1 MKRVL
6 RYMNEKS
13 DKFWR
18 IETQGCELVINW
30 GKTGTTGRYG
40 IKEFDTGDECEKQ
53 ASKLVMS
60 KIKKGYTD
68 MQEFDEMQ
76 HFYFDTDEYGLHP
89 LTSHPIFRTCFSD
102 HLYYDCG
109 DEEAPFGSDEGND
122 TLYVLQEVIRKQHKM
137 SLADFP
143 QFLIEKEWGLTYLPP
158 ESEQTDDELKI
169 QAAKTYDGLPG
180 DQELLLT
187 DQVILA
193 TALGQIKIMGKL
205 DKTLQKPAF
214 QSLSRMEKMYRLLWN
229 WNKEEMPYNISIMQR
244 DLTQFVNHN
253 QDLK

>member
-1 MKRVL
+1 MKRAL

-18 IETQGCELVINW
+18 IETAGCELVINW
-30 GKTGTTGRYG
+30 GKTGATGRYE
-40 IKEFDTGDECEKQ
+40 IKEFDTEDECGKQ

-60 KIKKGYTD
+60 KVKKGYTD

-76 HFYFDTDEYGLHP
+76 HLYFDTDEYGLHP
-89 LTSHPIFRTCFSD
+89 LTSHPVFRTCFSD
-102 HLYYDCG
+102 NLYYDCG

-122 TLYVLQEVIRKQHKM
+122 TLHVLEEVIRKQHKM
-137 SLADFP
+137 CLADFP

-158 ESEQTDDELKI
+158 KSEQTDDELKI

-180 DQELLLT
+180 NQELLQT

-205 DKTLQKPAF
+205 DKALQKLAF
-214 QSLSRMEKMYRLLWN
+214 RSLLRMEKMYRLLWN

-244 DLTQFVNHN
+244 DLTQFIN
-253 QDLK
+253 QNQNLN